1 HEAVCQVTSIRKV
14 QPHDPAVRLHNGR
27 VDGKEP
33 RASKT
38 ALLVKFSDAMSSS
51 PYSKMPKVK
60 RSRKPPPDG
69 WELIEPTLDELD
81 QKMRE
86 AETEPHEGK
95 RKVESLWPIFR
106 LHHQRSRYIYD
117 LFYKRKAISRELYE
131 YCIKEGYADKNLIA
145 KWKKQGYENL
155 CCLRCI
161 QTRDTNFGTNCI
173 CRVPKS
179 KLEVVVLRDE
189 LAEVEQDLAVLVPQT
204 QLFLQEAA
212 APALHPLR
220 PLGAADGEVQVV
232 GEGQQEGLGCHL
244 TQRALQVEEE
254 GGAAADGGAMVGDVG
269 EQLASVRRTAQ
280 RFLVD
285 VQDGDV
291 AAVARQ
297 RAKYWITLKPTIVTK
312 MSEMENNLK
321 DGFEAGGLRVE

>member
-1 HEAVCQVTSIRKV
+1 
-14 QPHDPAVRLHNGR
+14 
-27 VDGKEP
+27 
-33 RASKT
+33 
-38 ALLVKFSDAMSSS
+38 
-51 PYSKMPKVK
+51 MPKVK

-106 LHHQRSRYIYD
+106 LHHQRSRYIFD

-179 KLEVVVLRDE
+179 KLEVV
-189 LAEVEQDLAVLVPQT
+189 ALVCNSSFSSHHTSVVIFTPSIFG
-204 QLFLQEAA
+204 LNIPIEHDGRG
-212 APALHPLR
+212 ALSP
-220 PLGAADGEVQVV
+220 DIW
-232 GEGQQEGLGCHL
+232 
-244 TQRALQVEEE
+244 
-254 GGAAADGGAMVGDVG
+254 
-269 EQLASVRRTAQ
+269 
-280 RFLVD
+280 
-285 VQDGDV
+285 
-291 AAVARQ
+291 
-297 RAKYWITLKPTIVTK
+297 AKQC
-312 MSEMENNLK
+312 
-321 DGFEAGGLRVE
+321 

>member
-1 HEAVCQVTSIRKV
+1 MAALYAREGEAQRG
-14 QPHDPAVRLHNGR
+14 PHPEDITWEAEAAHWLSGGRRRCGFERLR
-27 VDGKEP
+27 TKEGIP
-33 RASKT
+33 KDLCKLSCGEI
-38 ALLVKFSDAMSSS
+38 
-51 PYSKMPKVK
+51 MPKVK
-60 RSRKPPPDG
+60 RSRKAPPDG

-106 LHHQRSRYIYD
+106 IHHQKTRYIFD

-179 KLEVVVLRDE
+179 KLEVGRIIE
-189 LAEVEQDLAVLVPQT
+189 CT
-204 QLFLQEAA
+204 
-212 APALHPLR
+212 HC
-220 PLGAADGEVQVV
+220 
-232 GEGQQEGLGCHL
+232 GC
-244 TQRALQVEEE
+244 R
-254 GGAAADGGAMVGDVG
+254 GCSG
-269 EQLASVRRTAQ
+269 
-280 RFLVD
+280 
-285 VQDGDV
+285 
-291 AAVARQ
+291 
-297 RAKYWITLKPTIVTK
+297 
-312 MSEMENNLK
+312 
-321 DGFEAGGLRVE
+321 

>member
-1 HEAVCQVTSIRKV
+1 
-14 QPHDPAVRLHNGR
+14 
-27 VDGKEP
+27 
-33 RASKT
+33 
-38 ALLVKFSDAMSSS
+38 
-51 PYSKMPKVK
+51 MPKVK

-106 LHHQRSRYIYD
+106 IHHQKTRYIFD

-179 KLEVVVLRDE
+179 KLEVVRGFSACSSPCLDLLSTRSRSSQVRDSRG
-189 LAEVEQDLAVLVPQT
+189 DLGR
-204 QLFLQEAA
+204 EN
-212 APALHPLR
+212 
-220 PLGAADGEVQVV
+220 
-232 GEGQQEGLGCHL
+232 
-244 TQRALQVEEE
+244 
-254 GGAAADGGAMVGDVG
+254 GGK
-269 EQLASVRRTAQ
+269 SWTS
-280 RFLVD
+280 F
-285 VQDGDV
+285 
-291 AAVARQ
+291 
-297 RAKYWITLKPTIVTK
+297 
-312 MSEMENNLK
+312 NC
-321 DGFEAGGLRVE
+321 